1 MEYRRFGNTLVARID
16 RGEEILEQ
24 VREIALK
31 EEIGLASV
39 QALGAI
45 NSFTVGVFKTDE
57 KKYMANELK
66 AATRSSP

>member
-45 NSFTVGVFKTDE
+45 NSFTVGRCV
-57 KKYMANELK
+57 
-66 AATRSSP
+66 